1 MFPQHHLKFMGQWTN
16 VQLSKRCAHITS
28 ASELLLFIG
37 VLVLL
42 KGFEFGCCRSM
53 WATTSKFKCVAALKF
68 ATIMHRTSFE
78 ILRSCIRFRNCHN
91 GDDEDMNRLNF
102 VDDFVKAIN
111 EHRAKFLSMP
121 DLICDDE

>member
-1 MFPQHHLKFMGQWTN
+1 
-16 VQLSKRCAHITS
+16 
-28 ASELLLFIG
+28 
-37 VLVLL
+37 
-42 KGFEFGCCRSM
+42 M

-121 DLICDDE
+121 DLICDDESMSRCHGTAITRRPADPWMQANRIICADSYFASVETARALANVGIRFIGVV